1 MDSKLVRIAVLIV
14 CSFIVITLIASSI
27 FFWNEKEKGKI
38 SSQLTWT
45 MIIVNLIVVV
55 PLFILIGFSAYE
67 LAKGTAVG
75 GFISGAS
82 AKSVAFVPA
91 AVQPTTRYSQP
102 VYDPVLT
109 NRPPQGSQSANRPS
123 QGRQQPV
130 NRKASGPKV
139 ARPGS

>member
-123 QGRQQPV
+123 QGRQSV